1 MRTLYSSEF
10 EKDSCGFGLIA
21 NIDNQAS
28 HELLKTAINS
38 LARLTHRGAVALDGV
53 TGDGSGILLK
63 IPHEFFQ
70 IKAKENEIDLPEKY
84 AVTSIFVSRD
94 KAIAS
99 NALSWLKKELKKVDL
114 EVFWERPVPVDE
126 SYCGKDAL
134 ESLPSFIQ
142 VFTKPSLSSQ
152 SIDEKEFDRRLYVAR
167 RKTKLGLGDKNP
179 SFYIASSSCKTLSYK
194 GMLMPNNLDKFFLDL
209 ADPNFKT
216 SLCLYHQRFSTNTL
230 PEWKLAQPF
239 RYLAHNGEINTIKGN
254 RNWSYSR
261 ESRYKSPLIPNF
273 HELAPLV
280 SRTGSDSLSLDNM
293 LEGLLMTGMDLMKAI
308 TILIPPAWQNN
319 ILMEPDLKSF
329 YEFYSSFMDPWDGPA
344 ALVITD
350 GDYAV
355 CALDKNGLRPARY
368 VITKDRNITIASE
381 IGVYD
386 YKDSDVLEKG
396 RVKPGG
402 MMAIDLNNNEILKQ
416 DEINKRLLK
425 NNEFKDWIKSFSKQY
440 RPDFIE
446 EQPGCDPIFEHE
458 LTIFKKQ
465 FQLTHEERTQV
476 LKPLAENS
484 QEALSSMG
492 DDTPLAVLSEKV
504 RPLYDYFR
512 QQFAQVTNPAIDPI
526 RERHAMSLSTC
537 LGKEANPFIDSSD
550 NAIKIGILSPV
561 ISRSTFK
568 SLLQPDDPNFA
579 YETIDITYH
588 ESSNL
593 KDAIIKICDKA
604 EAAVRN
610 GKVMLFITDR
620 RIRRNRIPIHALLA
634 VGAINTR
641 LCKQGLRCD
650 ANLIV
655 ETGTVRDPHH
665 FAVLIGFGATAI
677 YPYLAYQELYLMAQ
691 KGEIKK
697 ENTVE
702 LMQQYRDGVNKGLMK
717 ILSKMGISTINSYR
731 GAQPFEALGIHEEVI
746 DLCFPGTISRIQGAT
761 FEDLEKDA
769 RKLTANAWDSNKDI
783 EYGGLIKFRPN
794 TEYHIYNPEV
804 VNALRAAA
812 SSNDYQKYKEF
823 SKLIKEK
830 PISTIRDLF
839 AINNSETPTPLDQ
852 VEPIEEILKRFTT
865 AAMSLGAISPESHE
879 AIAIAMNRIGGKS
892 NSGEG
897 GEDPVRYNTE
907 KNSRIK
913 QVASGR
919 FGVTPEYLVNADEL
933 QIKIS
938 QGAKPG
944 EGGQLPGY
952 KVNEMIAKLRYTT
965 PGTTLISPPPHH
977 DIYSI
982 EDLAQLIF
990 DLKQI
995 NPKAIVS
1002 VKLVAG
1008 TGIGTIATGVA
1019 KTYADAITIAGHD
1032 GGTGASP
1039 VSSIRYAGI
1048 PWELGLAETNLVLR
1062 KNKLRDKVRLQA
1074 DGGIRTGL
1082 DVVKA
1087 AILGAESYG
1096 FGTSVLISLGC
1107 RFLRICHL
1115 NTCPTGIATQ
1125 DQELRDKYY
1134 KGAPDH
1140 AEAYLRFI
1148 AMEVREILSELGAK
1162 SLNDIIGRT
1171 ELLSILPG
1179 VTEKQKNLSL
1189 EVITALPEEL
1199 SDQPRYCTHA
1209 TNAPFD
1215 KAILANQMLEDSKKA
1230 IESKTSAEFNYQIK
1244 NIDRS
1249 IGALISGEIARKY
1262 GNEGLGTKELNFK
1275 FNGSAGQSFGV
1286 WNINGLNLYLEGDA
1300 NDYVAKGMAGGEIVI
1315 RPPRGHSYES
1325 QNTSIAG
1332 NTCLYGATGGKLYL
1346 SGQAGDRF
1354 AVRNSG
1360 ATAIVEGVGDH
1371 CCEYMTNGLVIV
1383 LGQTGINF
1391 GAGMT
1396 GGLAFVYDIDGSF
1409 SKKVNYEQVEISK
1422 LNEIEHSDYQ
1432 EILKKNI
1439 EDFIKETKSTWAKS
1453 ILDDFNNKSQHFIL
1467 IRPKDALKNEASQL
1481 DLQKKAKDNSRD
1493 ALPIT

>member
-1 MRTLYSSEF
+1 M
-10 EKDSCGFGLIA
+10 
-21 NIDNQAS
+21 
-28 HELLKTAINS
+28 
-38 LARLTHRGAVALDGV
+38 
-53 TGDGSGILLK
+53 
-63 IPHEFFQ
+63 
-70 IKAKENEIDLPEKY
+70 
-84 AVTSIFVSRD
+84 
-94 KAIAS
+94 
-99 NALSWLKKELKKVDL
+99 
-114 EVFWERPVPVDE
+114 
-126 SYCGKDAL
+126 
-134 ESLPSFIQ
+134 Q
-142 VFTKPSLSSQ
+142 VFTKVNSNTQ
-152 SIDEKEFDRRLYVAR
+152 AFDDKEFNRRLYIAR
-167 RKTKLGLGDKNP
+167 RKTKLGLGDRDTN
-179 SFYIASSSCKTLSYK
+179 FYTASSSCKTLSYK
-194 GMLMPNNLDKFFLDL
+194 GMLMPHNLDKFFLDL
-209 ADPNFKT
+209 ADPDFKT

-261 ESRYKSPLIPNF
+261 ESRYKTPLIPNF

-344 ALVITD
+344 ALVLTD
-350 GDYAV
+350 GDFAV

-386 YKDSDVLEKG
+386 YKDSEVLEKG

-402 MMAIDLNNNEILKQ
+402 MIAVDFNNNQILKQ
-416 DEINKRLLK
+416 EEINKHLLK
-425 NNEFKDWIKSFSKQY
+425 NNEFKDWIASFSKQY
-440 RPDFIE
+440 RADFAE
-446 EQPGCDPIFEHE
+446 EEPGCDPIFEHE
-458 LTIFKKQ
+458 LTIFEKQ
-465 FQLTHEERTQV
+465 FQLTHEEKTQI

-492 DDTPLAVLSEKV
+492 DDTPLAVLSQKV

-537 LGKEANPFIDSSD
+537 LGKEANPFIDSAD
-550 NAIKIGILSPV
+550 NAIKIELTSPV
-561 ISRSTFK
+561 LSRSTFK
-568 SLLQPDDPNFA
+568 ALLQPDDPNFA

-593 KDAIIKICDKA
+593 KDAIIKVCDAA

-610 GKVMLFITDR
+610 GKQLLFITDR

-641 LCKQGLRCD
+641 LCKEGLRCD
-650 ANLIV
+650 ANLVV

-677 YPYLAYQELYLMAQ
+677 YPYLTYQELYLMSQ
-691 KGEIKK
+691 KNEIKS

-702 LMQQYRDGVNKGLMK
+702 LMQQYRDGINKGLMK

-731 GAQPFEALGIHEEVI
+731 GSQPFEALGIHEEIV
-746 DLCFPGTISRIQGAT
+746 DLCFPGTVSRIQGAT

-769 RKLTANAWDSNKDI
+769 RQLTNKAWDINKDI
-783 EYGGLIKFRPN
+783 EYGGLIKFRPKA
-794 TEYHIYNPEV
+794 EYHVYNPEV
-804 VNALRAAA
+804 VNSLRAAA

-830 PISTIRDLF
+830 PISSIRDLF
-839 AINNSETPTPLDQ
+839 ALNYSKTPTPLSE
-852 VEPIEEILKRFTT
+852 VEPIEQILTRFTT
-865 AAMSLGAISPESHE
+865 AAMSLGAISPEAHE

-897 GEDPVRYNTE
+897 GEDPARYNTE

-944 EGGQLPGY
+944 EGGQLPGF
-952 KVNEMIAKLRYTT
+952 KVNEMIAKLRYTK

-990 DLKQI
+990 YLKQI
-995 NPKAIVS
+995 NPSAIVS

-1008 TGIGTIATGVA
+1008 AGIGTIATGVA
-1019 KTYADAITIAGHD
+1019 KTYADSITIAGHD

-1062 KNKLRDKVRLQA
+1062 KNKLRNKVRLQA
-1074 DGGIRTGL
+1074 DGGLKTGL

-1125 DQELRDKYY
+1125 DTALREKYF
-1134 KGAPDH
+1134 KGAPEH
-1140 AEAYLRFI
+1140 AEAYLKFI
-1148 AMEVREILSELGAK
+1148 AMEVREILSELGAT

-1179 VTEKQKNLSL
+1179 ITEKQKNLSL
-1189 EVITALPEEL
+1189 EVITNVPQEILEE
-1199 SDQPRYCTHA
+1199 PRYCTHER
-1209 TNAPFD
+1209 NEPFD
-1215 KAILANQMLEDSKKA
+1215 QAVLAQQMLQDSKKA
-1230 IESKTSAEFNYQIK
+1230 IETKTSSEFKYQIK

-1249 IGALISGEIARKY
+1249 IGAMISGEIARKY
-1262 GNEGLGTKELNFK
+1262 GNQGLGDNEINFK
-1275 FNGSAGQSFGV
+1275 FQGSAGQSFGV
-1286 WNINGLNLYLEGDA
+1286 WNIHGLNLYLEGDA
-1300 NDYVAKGMAGGEIVI
+1300 NDYVAKGMAGGKVII
-1315 RPPRGHSYES
+1315 RPPHGHSYSS
-1325 QNTSIAG
+1325 QASTIAG

-1360 ATAIVEGVGDH
+1360 ALAIVEGVGDH
-1371 CCEYMTNGLVIV
+1371 CCEYMTNGVVIV
-1383 LGQTGINF
+1383 LGNTGINF

-1396 GGLAFVYDIDGSF
+1396 GGYSLVYDIEGNF
-1409 SKKVNYEQVEISK
+1409 AKKVNYEQVEISK
-1422 LNEIEHSDYQ
+1422 LNDLEHSDYKDL
-1432 EILKKNI
+1432 LKEYL
-1439 EDFIKETKSTWAKS
+1439 EDFIKETRSSWAKS
-1453 ILDDFNNKSQHFIL
+1453 ILDNFKDKSQNFVL
-1467 IRPKDALKNEASQL
+1467 VTPK
-1481 DLQKKAKDNSRD
+1481 
-1493 ALPIT
+1493 